1 MFRVLFYFGKR
12 QQIFNDCRKTV
23 DLSGDDAEEPL
34 GINAVFHGPGK
45 KRFNKSLDR
54 RKRRAKLVGNIGHKI
69 FSHVLELF
77 ELRDII
83 KDQERTYSFF
93 LAVAKRASMEL
104 KNTLGVRGLS
114 RQGLYKDRFGFDKS
128 RCGKSFY
135 KKILDFTVAEHF
147 AYHFTDRTPL
157 IDAEKHA
164 RGPVD
169 DHDPFFRV
177 NGNDPFD
184 HAR

>member
-1 MFRVLFYFGKR
+1 MFQWPAQDIGKPAIAAFEGVMFRVLFYFGKR

-34 GINAVFHGPGK
+34 GINAVFHGPA
-45 KRFNKSLDR
+45 RSVSTNPLIDVAACEAR
-54 RKRRAKLVGNIGHKI
+54 GNIGHKI

-114 RQGLYKDRFGFDKS
+114 RRASIRTVSVSINPDAERVLQKNPGFH
-128 RCGKSFY
+128 RCGA
-135 KKILDFTVAEHF
+135 LRLP
-147 AYHFTDRTPL
+147 FTDRTPL
-157 IDAEKHA
+157 IDAESMPA
-164 RGPVD
+164 PG
-169 DHDPFFRV
+169 
-177 NGNDPFD
+177 
-184 HAR
+184 